1 MKILK
6 YAVRAGALCAALFT
20 TAMASAQSV
29 QLKVLVW
36 NVLSFEKTDKS
47 GAEAGFPVEEYVDLV
62 KAQNPDVVCFNEFET
77 GTSRMGK
84 EKMAEIAAL
93 LEMYPFY
100 IMSYPKDE
108 GYYGNV
114 ILSKYPIVATGSKLF
129 TYEHYKGD
137 GNYQWNDGWQLDQ
150 YGTDQRSVGYA
161 DVLVPTS
168 ESAGKVVRI
177 ACAHFDHRGYSEVRT
192 RQARESVEFLGLDNP
207 EYPTIMMGDLNVG
220 AGSVLDPLS
229 NVGDHIGY
237 SWVDHIW
244 AFPKGAWSGSETFE
258 SKDCGNLSDHDP
270 VMATVTLK

>member
-168 ESAGKVVRI
+168 E
-177 ACAHFDHRGYSEVRT
+177 
-192 RQARESVEFLGLDNP
+192 
-207 EYPTIMMGDLNVG
+207 
-220 AGSVLDPLS
+220 
-229 NVGDHIGY
+229 
-237 SWVDHIW
+237 
-244 AFPKGAWSGSETFE
+244 
-258 SKDCGNLSDHDP
+258 
-270 VMATVTLK
+270 

>member
-93 LEMYPFY
+93 MEMYPFY

-137 GNYQWNDGWQLDQ
+137 GNYQWNEGWQLNQ

-161 DVLVPTS
+161 PPSRPARL
-168 ESAGKVVRI
+168 SALPVRI
-177 ACAHFDHRGYSEVRT
+177 STTWAIRRSAPVRP
-192 RQARESVEFLGLDNP
+192 AS
-207 EYPTIMMGDLNVG
+207 
-220 AGSVLDPLS
+220 LS
-229 NVGDHIGY
+229 NSSVWTIR
-237 SWVDHIW
+237 SIR
-244 AFPKGAWSGSETFE
+244 PS
-258 SKDCGNLSDHDP
+258 
-270 VMATVTLK
+270 

>member
-93 LEMYPFY
+93 LEMYP
-100 IMSYPKDE
+100 ST
-108 GYYGNV
+108 
-114 ILSKYPIVATGSKLF
+114 SC
-129 TYEHYKGD
+129 
-137 GNYQWNDGWQLDQ
+137 
-150 YGTDQRSVGYA
+150 
-161 DVLVPTS
+161 PT
-168 ESAGKVVRI
+168 R
-177 ACAHFDHRGYSEVRT
+177 RT
-192 RQARESVEFLGLDNP
+192 RAI
-207 EYPTIMMGDLNVG
+207 T
-220 AGSVLDPLS
+220 
-229 NVGDHIGY
+229 
-237 SWVDHIW
+237 
-244 AFPKGAWSGSETFE
+244 
-258 SKDCGNLSDHDP
+258 
-270 VMATVTLK
+270 AT

>member
-137 GNYQWNDGWQLDQ
+137 GNYQWNDGWQMDQ
-150 YGTDQRSVGYA
+150 YGTDQRSVGN
-161 DVLVPTS
+161 
-168 ESAGKVVRI
+168 AGLLGGPHPSGPRVCRI
-177 ACAHFDHRGYSEVRT
+177 PRSGQSGVSDHHDGRPQCRCGLRSG
-192 RQARESVEFLGLDNP
+192 SVEQCWRPHRL
-207 EYPTIMMGDLNVG
+207 
-220 AGSVLDPLS
+220 
-229 NVGDHIGY
+229 
-237 SWVDHIW
+237 
-244 AFPKGAWSGSETFE
+244 
-258 SKDCGNLSDHDP
+258 
-270 VMATVTLK
+270 